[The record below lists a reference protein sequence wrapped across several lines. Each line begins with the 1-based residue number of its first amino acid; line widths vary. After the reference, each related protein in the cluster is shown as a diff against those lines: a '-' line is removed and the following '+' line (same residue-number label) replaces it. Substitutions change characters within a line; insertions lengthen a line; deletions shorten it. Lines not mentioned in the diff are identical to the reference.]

1 MKIFPDDGFSLDLGP
16 GFWVEIGMKFLKG
29 LCISIILG
37 SLWGL
42 AGYVTELRIESLE
55 KIGLLPY
62 GPLPAVAPASY
73 SYEAL
78 PMAFDASLPLKRA
91 SELPKKQ
98 FERLLISSLSP
109 AVQKEITPY
118 LGAILNLSVE
128 YQVDPF
134 WIVSII
140 MVESNFKLT
149 ALSPKNAR
157 GLMQIKPDTA
167 QHLYQLMQITLT
179 EDQVSENLY
188 HPEKNIEVGVFYL
201 KKLLQNFRMNYRLA
215 TVAYNIG
222 PQKLRNRL
230 TENSLDVNNFSYL
243 VKVKDRYM
251 LLSHNFSK
259 IIRNRPMPYESTY
272 VYSEQGLKMEER
284 IVNLFPQ
291 STSENLT
298 AKF

>member
-1 MKIFPDDGFSLDLGP
+1 
-16 GFWVEIGMKFLKG
+16 MKFLKG

-42 AGYVTELRIESLE
+42 AGYVADVRIESLE
-55 KIGLLPY
+55 RIGLLPY
-62 GPLPAVAPASY
+62 GPLPAIAPASY
-73 SYEAL
+73 SYEGL

-91 SELPKKQ
+91 SELPKKE
-98 FERLLISSLSP
+98 FEALLMSSLAP
-109 AVQKEITPY
+109 KVQEDIKPY
-118 LGAILNLSVE
+118 ISAILNLSVE
-128 YQVDPF
+128 YQMDPF

-167 QHLYQLMQITLT
+167 QHLYQLMQKTLT

-201 KKLLQNFRMNYRLA
+201 KKLLQNFRMDYRFA

-230 TENSLDVNNFSYL
+230 TEKSLDVNNFSYL
-243 VKVKDRYM
+243 VKVKDKYTF
-251 LLSHNFSK
+251 LSQNFSK
-259 IIRNRPMPYESTY
+259 LIRNRPMPYESTY
-272 VYSEQGLKMEER
+272 VYSEQGLKMEEKV
-284 IVNLFPQ
+284 IALF
-291 STSENLT
+291 SANTSENLT

>member
-1 MKIFPDDGFSLDLGP
+1 
-16 GFWVEIGMKFLKG
+16 MKFLKG

-42 AGYVTELRIESLE
+42 AGYVADVRIQRLE
-55 KIGLLPY
+55 RIGLLPY

-73 SYEAL
+73 SYEGL

-91 SELPKKQ
+91 SELPKKE
-98 FERLLISSLSP
+98 FEALLLSSLSP
-109 AVQKEITPY
+109 SVQEEIKPY
-118 LGAILNLSVE
+118 IGSILNFSVE
-128 YQVDPF
+128 YQMDPF

-201 KKLLQNFRMNYRLA
+201 KKLLQNFRMNYRFA

-230 TENSLDVNNFSYL
+230 TEKSLDVDNFSYL
-243 VKVKDRYM
+243 VKVKDKYTF
-251 LLSHNFSK
+251 LSHNFSK
-259 IIRNRPMPYESTY
+259 AIRNRPMPYESTY
-272 VYSEQGLKMEER
+272 VYSEQGLKMEEKV
-284 IVNLFPQ
+284 IALFEA

>member
-1 MKIFPDDGFSLDLGP
+1 
-16 GFWVEIGMKFLKG
+16 MKFLKG

-42 AGYVTELRIESLE
+42 AGYVADVRIQRLE
-55 KIGLLPY
+55 RIGLLPY
-62 GPLPAVAPASY
+62 GPLPAVAPVSY
-73 SYEAL
+73 SYEGL
-78 PMAFDASLPLKRA
+78 PMAFDSSLPLKRA
-91 SELPKKQ
+91 SELPKKE
-98 FERLLISSLSP
+98 FEALLMSSLTLE
-109 AVQKEITPY
+109 VQKEIKPY
-118 LGAILNLSVE
+118 VGAILNLSVE
-128 YQVDPF
+128 YQMDPF

-149 ALSPKNAR
+149 ALSHKNAR

-201 KKLLQNFRMNYRLA
+201 KKLLQNFKMNYRFA

-243 VKVKDRYM
+243 VKVKDRYSI
-251 LLSHNFSK
+251 LSQKFSK

>member
-1 MKIFPDDGFSLDLGP
+1 
-16 GFWVEIGMKFLKG
+16 MKFLKG
-29 LCISIILG
+29 LCISIVLG

-42 AGYVTELRIESLE
+42 AGYVADVRIQRLE
-55 KIGLLPY
+55 RIGLLPY
-62 GPLPAVAPASY
+62 GPLPAVAPVSY
-73 SYEAL
+73 SYEGL
-78 PMAFDASLPLKRA
+78 PMAFDSSLPLKRA
-91 SELPKKQ
+91 SELPKKE
-98 FERLLISSLSP
+98 FEALLMSSLTP
-109 AVQKEITPY
+109 AVQTEIKPY
-118 LGAILNLSVE
+118 IGAILNLSVE
-128 YQVDPF
+128 YQMDPF

-149 ALSPKNAR
+149 ALSHKNAR

-201 KKLLQNFRMNYRLA
+201 KKLLQNFRMNYRFA

-230 TENSLDVNNFSYL
+230 TEKSLDVDNFSYL

-251 LLSHNFSK
+251 LLSQNFSK
-259 IIRNRPMPYESTY
+259 IIKHRPMPFEGTY

>member
-1 MKIFPDDGFSLDLGP
+1 
-16 GFWVEIGMKFLKG
+16 MKFLKG
-29 LCISIILG
+29 LCISIVLG
-37 SLWGL
+37 SLWGA
-42 AGYVTELRIESLE
+42 AGYVADVRIERLE
-55 KIGLLPY
+55 RIGLLPY

-73 SYEAL
+73 SYEGL
-78 PMAFDASLPLKRA
+78 PQAFDASLPLKRA
-91 SELPKKQ
+91 SELPKKE
-98 FERLLISSLSP
+98 FEELLMSSLAP
-109 AVQKEITPY
+109 EAQEQIKPY
-118 LGAILNLSVE
+118 LGALLNLSVE
-128 YQVDPF
+128 YQMDPF

-149 ALSPKNAR
+149 AVSPKNAR

-201 KKLLQNFRMNYRLA
+201 KKLLQNFRMNYRFA

-230 TENSLDVNNFSYL
+230 SENSLDVNNFSYL
-243 VKVKDRYM
+243 VKVKDRYTT
-251 LLSHNFSK
+251 LSQNFSK
-259 IIRNRPMPYESTY
+259 IIKLRPHPYEGTY
-272 VYSEQGLKMEER
+272 VYSEQGLNMEEKL
-284 IVNLFPQ
+284 ISLFPQ
-291 STSENLT
+291 STSENLA

>member
-1 MKIFPDDGFSLDLGP
+1 
-16 GFWVEIGMKFLKG
+16 MKFLKG
-29 LCISIILG
+29 LCISIVLG
-37 SLWGL
+37 SLWGV
-42 AGYVTELRIESLE
+42 AGYVADVRIERLE
-55 KIGLLPY
+55 KVGLLPY

-73 SYEAL
+73 SYEGL
-78 PMAFDASLPLKRA
+78 PQAFDATLPLKRA
-91 SELPKKQ
+91 SELPKKE
-98 FERLLISSLSP
+98 FEELLMSSLTP
-109 AVQKEITPY
+109 EAQGQIKPY
-118 LGAILNLSVE
+118 LGALLNLSVE
-128 YQVDPF
+128 YQMDPF

-149 ALSPKNAR
+149 AVSPKNAR

-201 KKLLQNFRMNYRLA
+201 KKLLQNFRMNYRFA

-230 TENSLDVNNFSYL
+230 NENSLDVNNFSYL
-243 VKVKDRYM
+243 VKVKDRYTA
-251 LLSHNFSK
+251 LSQNFSK
-259 IIRNRPMPYESTY
+259 IIKLRPHPYEGTY
-272 VYSEQGLKMEER
+272 VYSEQGLRMEEKL
-284 IVNLFPQ
+284 ISLFPQ
-291 STSENLT
+291 STSENLA

>member
-1 MKIFPDDGFSLDLGP
+1 
-16 GFWVEIGMKFLKG
+16 MKFLKG

-42 AGYVTELRIESLE
+42 AGYVADVRIESLE
-55 KIGLLPY
+55 RIGLLPY
-62 GPLPAVAPASY
+62 GPLPAIAPASY
-73 SYEAL
+73 SYEGL

-91 SELPKKQ
+91 SELPKKE
-98 FERLLISSLSP
+98 FEALLMSSLAP
-109 AVQKEITPY
+109 KVQQEIKPY
-118 LGAILNLSVE
+118 IGAILNLSVE
-128 YQVDPF
+128 YQMDPF

-201 KKLLQNFRMNYRLA
+201 KKLLQNFRMDYRFA

-230 TENSLDVNNFSYL
+230 TEKSLDVNNFSYL
-243 VKVKDRYM
+243 VKVKDKYTF
-251 LLSHNFSK
+251 LSQNFSK
-259 IIRNRPMPYESTY
+259 LIRNRPMPYESTY
-272 VYSEQGLKMEER
+272 VYSEQGLKMEEKV
-284 IVNLFPQ
+284 IALF
-291 STSENLT
+291 SANTSENLT

>member
-1 MKIFPDDGFSLDLGP
+1 
-16 GFWVEIGMKFLKG
+16 MKFFKG
-29 LCISIILG
+29 LCISILLG

-42 AGYVTELRIESLE
+42 AGYITDARMQKLESV
-55 KIGLLPY
+55 GLLPY

-73 SYEAL
+73 SYEGL
-78 PMAFDASLPLKRA
+78 PQAFDARLPLKRA
-91 SELPKKQ
+91 AELPKRE
-98 FERLLISSLSP
+98 FEALVMSSL
-109 AVQKEITPY
+109 TPDTQEAIRPY
-118 LGAILNLSVE
+118 IGSILNLSVE
-128 YQVDPF
+128 YQMDPF

-167 QHLYQLMQITLT
+167 QHLYQLMQINLT

-201 KKLLQNFRMNYRLA
+201 KKLLQNFRMNYRFA

-230 TENSLDVNNFSYL
+230 TENSLDVDNFSYL
-243 VKVKDRYM
+243 VKVKDRYN
-251 LLSHNFSK
+251 LLSQNFSK
-259 IIRNRPMPYESTY
+259 TIKNRPMPYEGTY
-272 VYSEQGLKMEER
+272 VYSEQGLKMEEKM
-284 IVNLFPQ
+284 ISFFTQ

>member
-1 MKIFPDDGFSLDLGP
+1 
-16 GFWVEIGMKFLKG
+16 MKFLKG

-42 AGYVTELRIESLE
+42 AGYVADVRIQRLE
-55 KIGLLPY
+55 RIGLLPY
-62 GPLPAVAPASY
+62 GPLPAVAAVSY
-73 SYEAL
+73 SYEGL
-78 PMAFDASLPLKRA
+78 PTAFDASLPLKRA
-91 SELPKKQ
+91 SELPKKE
-98 FERLLISSLSP
+98 FEVLLMSSLAPS
-109 AVQKEITPY
+109 VQKEIKPY
-118 LGAILNLSVE
+118 IGAILNLSVE
-128 YQVDPF
+128 YQMDPF

-201 KKLLQNFRMNYRLA
+201 KKLLQNFKMNYRFA

-243 VKVKDRYM
+243 VKVKDRYS
-251 LLSHNFSK
+251 LLSQKFSK
-259 IIRNRPMPYESTY
+259 IFKNRPMPYESTY